1 MCQDTNDNKL
11 MEIDNSIKQQ
21 KIEQMAQVE
30 GIRKK
35 HNELKEKAQNL
46 QDRSQ
51 SGNPHIDGITE
62 YQEKSWDDTEEL
74 LKDTLR
80 EKLDLNQIQIE
91 RSHPSGTKEAG
102 NSRTIVA
109 KFCNYKGKQCV
120 LNEARHQKREEIH
133 ACKDFFKAA
142 VAIRKEN
149 LEKLKTLR
157 HQGNTLL

>member
-74 LKDTLR
+74 LKDTLP
-80 EKLDLNQIQIE
+80 EKLDVNQIQIE
-91 RSHPSGTKEAG
+91 RPIQVERKKQVTAELQLQNSVTTKVS
-102 NSRTIVA
+102 NM
-109 KFCNYKGKQCV
+109 C
-120 LNEARHQKREEIH
+120 
-133 ACKDFFKAA
+133 
-142 VAIRKEN
+142 
-149 LEKLKTLR
+149 
-157 HQGNTLL
+157 